1 MTVFSTLTQLC
12 PETLMWAVAA
22 KPGLTDAENGGEQI
36 KMEKKANR

>member
-22 KPGLTDAENGGEQI
+22 KPGLADAEIGGRADKNGEGG
-36 KMEKKANR
+36 

>member
-22 KPGLTDAENGGEQI
+22 KPGLADAENGGVDKRE
-36 KMEKKANR
+36 